1 MIHRHIKEREGV
13 GMTGRR
19 LGYGFLTLVAAAIVL
34 VIGYKTAPRANAC
47 HTINSINVRAGRPP
61 ECLPTPS
68 TGYLVTAGI
77 LAAIG
82 LLFAAPWWL
91 KWFSGK

>member
-1 MIHRHIKEREGV
+1 
-13 GMTGRR
+13 MTGRR
-19 LGYGFLTLVAAAIVL
+19 LGYGFLTLVAAGIVL
-34 VIGYKTAPRANAC
+34 AIGYKNAPRTNAC
-47 HTINSINVRAGRPP
+47 NTINSISARADRLPR
-61 ECLPTPS
+61 CLPAPS

>member
-1 MIHRHIKEREGV
+1 M
-13 GMTGRR
+13 
-19 LGYGFLTLVAAAIVL
+19 
-34 VIGYKTAPRANAC
+34 
-47 HTINSINVRAGRPP
+47 
-61 ECLPTPS
+61 PT

-91 KWFSGK
+91 KWFSGR